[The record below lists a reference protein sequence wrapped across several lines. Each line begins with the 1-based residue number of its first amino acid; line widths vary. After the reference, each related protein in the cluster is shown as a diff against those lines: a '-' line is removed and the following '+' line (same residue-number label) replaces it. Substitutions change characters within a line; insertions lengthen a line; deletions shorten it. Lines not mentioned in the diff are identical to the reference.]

1 MEQHK
6 YQTLYF
12 AARTFFTMTKLTS
25 RDALGCN
32 TPPIAVTNVS
42 ILTWERERER
52 EREREGFKCK

>member
-52 EREREGFKCK
+52 EGFKCK